1 MVPACHV
8 RISRSARRAR
18 ASPGLPSRAAHEDTA
33 HLSRFEITRVKV
45 ASRMVGVTPQ
55 LPPCCIAAGCSP
67 ETADNRQ
74 SIGQPEQP
82 DSQANDARCNQP
94 PKQPAAESTRP
105 AEAPR
110 QR

>member
-1 MVPACHV
+1 MPGDLYGTCVPRMDLSV
-8 RISRSARRAR
+8 YQTRRAR

-67 ETADNRQ
+67 ATERILRYSLCSLSRTSFFELSSVFNFFKHVKIREF
-74 SIGQPEQP
+74 S
-82 DSQANDARCNQP
+82 
-94 PKQPAAESTRP
+94 
-105 AEAPR
+105 
-110 QR
+110 